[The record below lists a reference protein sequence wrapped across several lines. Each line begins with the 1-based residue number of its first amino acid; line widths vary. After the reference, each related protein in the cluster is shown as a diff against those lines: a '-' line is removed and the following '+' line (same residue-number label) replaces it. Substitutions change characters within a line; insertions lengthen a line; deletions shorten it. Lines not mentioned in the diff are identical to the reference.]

1 MTSSFPPRKRWL
13 RNLASNKSGCC
24 FWGTPRTLSRA
35 HTLAIR
41 QAGIAK
47 HPPKLG
53 CSVRCTLCTLY
64 AVRWWG
70 VPVRTPC
77 TLLYVHCKKWAASAA
92 EGLLLH
98 FMPVWVDTCAQMLVN
113 SVQAA
118 SVVTCCYMLLHCYID
133 TCCHAHDPRLIIPR
147 PPPSPLPAPSPQRFP
162 PHLTSSQSACH

>member
-1 MTSSFPPRKRWL
+1 MLS
-13 RNLASNKSGCC
+13 
-24 FWGTPRTLSRA
+24 TLYA
-35 HTLAIR
+35 LYV
-41 QAGIAK
+41 
-47 HPPKLG
+47 
-53 CSVRCTLCTLY
+53 VRCTLY

-118 SVVTCCYMLLHCYID
+118 SVVTCCYSLQGTLCLSWAHAAPCYTLAITSQVD
-133 TCCHAHDPRLIIPR
+133 VATGLAAAEATIA
-147 PPPSPLPAPSPQRFP
+147 PLA
-162 PHLTSSQSACH
+162 